1 MTTHEYEWEVV
12 RTKVSVIEICHHL
25 IFWVGRDLSRIVMN
39 VCVQDMPRGMTT
51 VLGCKVCGS
60 LAGQCMSIQPVLS

>member
-12 RTKVSVIEICHHL
+12 RTKVSVIETCHHL

-39 VCVQDMPRGMTT
+39 VCVQDIE
-51 VLGCKVCGS
+51 S
-60 LAGQCMSIQPVLS
+60 